1 MNLNGR
7 RVVLGVSGG
16 IAAYKSCILARRL
29 TESGAAVDVVLTA
42 AATEFVRP
50 LTFEALTKRPVL
62 SSLWERGR
70 ALSHIELAQDAD
82 LIVLAPA
89 TAHLL
94 ARAAQGIADDLLSAI
109 LLASPSPVL
118 VAPGMNDQMF
128 AHPAT
133 QANLATLRGRGWV
146 VVGPAIGPLAE
157 GPSERPGRMV
167 EPEAILVHAER
178 MLGAPHSAL
187 RDKHVLVTAGPTREH
202 VDPVRVITNPSSGRM
217 GYRMAEAAFARGARV
232 TLVSG
237 PTGLTEPVGPEFVRV
252 TSTEELRAAVEQTLP
267 HADVLLMAAAPSDFR
282 PAEPSTTKRPR
293 AEGDLTLSLE
303 ATADVLASTIAARRP
318 GSVMVGFALEVGEGA
333 SRAREKLEQKQ
344 LDLVVLNRVDEPESG
359 FEVDTNRITLIT
371 RDAQQEADL
380 MTKREAAEMILDHVE
395 ELL

>member
-29 TESGAAVDVVLTA
+29 TESGATVDVVLTA

-70 ALSHIELAQDAD
+70 ALSHIELAQDVD

-89 TAHLL
+89 TANLL
-94 ARAAQGIADDLLSAI
+94 GRAAQGIADDLLSAI
-109 LLASPSPVL
+109 LLASTSPIL
-118 VAPGMNDQMF
+118 VAPGMNDEMF

-133 QANLATLRGRGWV
+133 QANLATLRERGWV

-167 EPEAILVHAER
+167 EPEEILAHAER

-187 RDKHVLVTAGPTREH
+187 RDKHVLVTAGPTREYL
-202 VDPVRVITNPSSGRM
+202 DPVRVITNPSSGRM
-217 GYRMAEAAFARGARV
+217 GYRLAEAAFARGARV
-232 TLVSG
+232 TLISG
-237 PTGLTEPVGPEFVRV
+237 PTALNEPFGPELVRV
-252 TSTEELRAAVEQTLP
+252 TSTEELRAAVERTLP

-282 PAEPSTTKRPR
+282 AAEPSATKRPR
-293 AEGDLTLSLE
+293 ADGKLVLSLE
-303 ATADVLASTIAARRP
+303 PTADVLASTVAARRP
-318 GSVMVGFALEVGEGA
+318 GSVMVGFALEVGQGT
-333 SRAREKLEQKQ
+333 SRARDKLEQKQ
-344 LDLVVLNRVDEPESG
+344 LDLVVLNRVDQPESG

-380 MTKREAAEMILDHVE
+380 MTKREAAELILDHVE
-395 ELL
+395 RLL